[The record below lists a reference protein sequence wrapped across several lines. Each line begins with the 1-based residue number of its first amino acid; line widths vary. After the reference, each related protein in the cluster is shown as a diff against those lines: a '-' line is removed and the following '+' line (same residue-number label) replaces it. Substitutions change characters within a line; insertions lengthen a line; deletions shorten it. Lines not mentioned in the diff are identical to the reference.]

1 MQKSKRLAFI
11 SLIFMAKLAGRWKE
25 MLMTRTSK
33 KLFSRL
39 LMLCFLISLAACSVR
54 VADLTLVST
63 KNIDLTDVKLDANKG
78 SRYKGEDC
86 KFMLF
91 SLIPLGLPNI
101 ETAIDKALEAG
112 HGNIMV
118 DQVTEISAYW
128 VVVGTMRCIS
138 AEGTVLNTQ
147 SK

>member
-1 MQKSKRLAFI
+1 
-11 SLIFMAKLAGRWKE
+11 
-25 MLMTRTSK
+25 
-33 KLFSRL
+33 
-39 LMLCFLISLAACSVR
+39 
-54 VADLTLVST
+54 
-63 KNIDLTDVKLDANKG
+63 
-78 SRYKGEDC
+78 
-86 KFMLF
+86 
-91 SLIPLGLPNI
+91 LGLPNI

-128 VVVGTMRCIS
+128 VVVGTMQCIS

>member
-1 MQKSKRLAFI
+1 
-11 SLIFMAKLAGRWKE
+11 MAKLAGRWKE